1 MERQKE
7 CTALYLSLCLP
18 MHEDG
23 LFAGGSLPPIG
34 HNSKKLVLKMLHHNY
49 SMEGKKSTA

>member
-1 MERQKE
+1 
-7 CTALYLSLCLP
+7 